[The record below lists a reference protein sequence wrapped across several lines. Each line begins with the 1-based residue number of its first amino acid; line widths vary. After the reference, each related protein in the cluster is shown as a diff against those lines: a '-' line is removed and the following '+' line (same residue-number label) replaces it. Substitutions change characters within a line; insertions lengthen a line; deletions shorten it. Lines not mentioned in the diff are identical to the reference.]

1 MLSGDPIILSNDV
14 IIFVPQRER
23 ERERERECLGNF
35 SSHDCAHLTMEN

>member
-23 ERERERECLGNF
+23 ERERMSWKLF
-35 SSHDCAHLTMEN
+35 IT

>member
-23 ERERERECLGNF
+23 ERERECLGNF

>member
-23 ERERERECLGNF
+23 ERERERARENVLETF
-35 SSHDCAHLTMEN
+35 HHMTAHT

>member
-23 ERERERECLGNF
+23 ERERENVLETF
-35 SSHDCAHLTMEN
+35 HHMTAHT